1 MNKNKILTAIMAGTM
16 MMGSTLPVF
25 AASTVTDYNPIS
37 QEEIGKDG
45 ITRPTEVEYKQ
56 VSTFS
61 VTIPKKIILGEEK
74 NSDYN
79 VNVKGDISS
88 TDQVKV
94 APITKFDMVDVGTEG
109 AGGTRKANVEAT
121 VTQNETIWSSA
132 EVCKKTEDKVL
143 EGTDKKG
150 NVSALDLTSG
160 TWEGTFTFN
169 IALEAAE

>member
-25 AASTVTDYNPIS
+25 AASTVKDYAPIS
-37 QEEIGKDG
+37 QEEIGEDG

-56 VSTFS
+56 ASTFS
-61 VTIPKKIILGEEK
+61 VTIPKKIVLGEEK

-94 APITKFDMVDVGTEG
+94 APITKFDMIDVGTV
-109 AGGTRKANVEAT
+109 GTRKANVEAT
-121 VTQNETIWSSA
+121 VKQDETIWSSA
-132 EVCKKTEDKVL
+132 QVCAED
-143 EGTDKKG
+143 GTDKTG
-150 NVSALDLTSG
+150 NVSALGLTSG